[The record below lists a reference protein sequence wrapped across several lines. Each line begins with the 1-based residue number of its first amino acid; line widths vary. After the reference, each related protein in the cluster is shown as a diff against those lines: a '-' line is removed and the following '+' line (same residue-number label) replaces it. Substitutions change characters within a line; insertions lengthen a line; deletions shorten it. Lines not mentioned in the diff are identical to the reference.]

1 MTSPDTT
8 ISTRRFC
15 CLPVAVLLSA
25 IGEVLPNPGGH
36 AGLRQ
41 SLPDEVPAHSVRTLL
56 RELLVRFI
64 ASDAIRMTLNGER

>member
-1 MTSPDTT
+1 MDLPCPQG
-8 ISTRRFC
+8 TRYR
-15 CLPVAVLLSA
+15 
-25 IGEVLPNPGGH
+25 GGLAESLGGY

-41 SLPDEVPAHSVRTLL
+41 SLPDEVAAHSVRTLL